1 MCVHVRVAHALPPL
15 YTFAH
20 LEKEL
25 FFFFNYYFIERRCGV
40 GLLLRSMVLLGVDGL
55 HSWLVD
61 LMECAYGSILVSV
74 GTHSYNSW
82 SLRWRMVLGFVF
94 GVILG
99 VVWSL

>member
-1 MCVHVRVAHALPPL
+1 MLSHHYILL
-15 YTFAH
+15 
-20 LEKEL
+20 LIWKKN
-25 FFFFNYYFIERRCGV
+25 FFFFNYYFIERHCGV

-55 HSWLVD
+55 HSGLVD